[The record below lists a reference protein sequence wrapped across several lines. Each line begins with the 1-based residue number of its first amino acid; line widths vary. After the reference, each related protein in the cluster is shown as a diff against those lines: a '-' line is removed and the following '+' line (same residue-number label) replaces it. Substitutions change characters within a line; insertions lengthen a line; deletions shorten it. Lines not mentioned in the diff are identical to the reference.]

1 MSETTLPSILLCEDD
16 PNLGRLLSDYLKA
29 KGFETTWAKDGVEG
43 LKEFHR
49 GAFDFVILDVMMPR
63 KDGFQVAEE
72 IRQESRHLPILF
84 LTARSTNEDTL
95 EGFKVGADDYMTK
108 PFSMEEL
115 LVRMQAILRRTA
127 ALPDEDEQV
136 GEIQIGSFGF
146 DYNTQMLRRDGE
158 EQRLTTKEN
167 ELLFLLC
174 KHRNSLL
181 ERTYALKS
189 IWGDPNYFNGRSM
202 DVYIAKLRRHLKPD
216 PSIQILNVHGKG
228 FKMIAPD

>member
-1 MSETTLPSILLCEDD
+1 MEPLSSKASRAKEARLLWYYRAKKLNPRNHKDMSESTQPTILLCEDD

-29 KGFETTWAKDGVEG
+29 KGFNTTWAKDGVEG

-49 GAFDFVILDVMMPR
+49 AAFDFVMLDVMMPR

-115 LVRMQAILRRTA
+115 LVRIQAILRRS
-127 ALPDEDEQV
+127 
-136 GEIQIGSFGF
+136 EI
-146 DYNTQMLRRDGE
+146 
-158 EQRLTTKEN
+158 
-167 ELLFLLC
+167 
-174 KHRNSLL
+174 
-181 ERTYALKS
+181 
-189 IWGDPNYFNGRSM
+189 GRAH
-202 DVYIAKLRRHLKPD
+202 V
-216 PSIQILNVHGKG
+216 
-228 FKMIAPD
+228 

>member
-1 MSETTLPSILLCEDD
+1 MSNKTNSSILLCEDD
-16 PNLGRLLSDYLKA
+16 PNLGRLLSDYLQA

-49 GAFDFVILDVMMPR
+49 ASFDLVILDVMMPR

-72 IRQESRHLPILF
+72 IRRESRHLPILF

-115 LVRMQAILRRTA
+115 LLRIQAILRRSA
-127 ALPDEDEQV
+127 ALPEDDETV
-136 GEIQIGSFGF
+136 GEIPIGSFSF
-146 DYNTQMLRRDGE
+146 EYNTQILRRNGE

-167 ELLFLLC
+167 ELLFLLS
-174 KHRNSLL
+174 KHKNSLL
-181 ERTYALKS
+181 ERTFALKS

-216 PSIQILNVHGKG
+216 ERIQIINVHGKG
-228 FKMIAPD
+228 FKMICPD

>member
-49 GAFDFVILDVMMPR
+49 GAFDFIILDVMMPR

-95 EGFKVGADDYMTK
+95 EGFKVGADDYITK
-108 PFSMEEL
+108 PVKPRV
-115 LVRMQAILRRTA
+115 LVSRVKALLRRSRSNKA
-127 ALPDEDEQV
+127 VLPDER
-136 GEIQIGSFGF
+136 FGVAIDLDRF
-146 DYNTQMLRRDGE
+146 TVLQEGKE
-158 EQRLTTKEN
+158 LTLPKKEF
-167 ELLFLLC
+167 ELLNLLWSEPG
-174 KHRNSLL
+174 KVFTREAILL
-181 ERTYALKS
+181 AVWGNDVVVGDRT
-189 IWGDPNYFNGRSM
+189 I
-202 DVYIAKLRRHLKPD
+202 DVHIRKLRSKLGDGLITTVKG
-216 PSIQILNVHGKG
+216 VGYKFGK
-228 FKMIAPD
+228 

>member
-115 LVRMQAILRRTA
+115 LMRILDAPEMMARSALSTTYTLTEVETA
-127 ALPDEDEQV
+127 EAA
-136 GEIQIGSFGF
+136 S
-146 DYNTQMLRRDGE
+146 E
-158 EQRLTTKEN
+158 ESCAAMEK
-167 ELLFLLC
+167 
-174 KHRNSLL
+174 NS
-181 ERTYALKS
+181 A
-189 IWGDPNYFNGRSM
+189 
-202 DVYIAKLRRHLKPD
+202 
-216 PSIQILNVHGKG
+216 
-228 FKMIAPD
+228 

>member
-72 IRQESRHLPILF
+72 IRQESRHLPILY

-95 EGFKVGADDYMTK
+95 EGFKVGAG
-108 PFSMEEL
+108 FRGSGL
-115 LVRMQAILRRTA
+115 LGLGPLNRWRKRISC
-127 ALPDEDEQV
+127 LPNRIARYRE
-136 GEIQIGSFGF
+136 
-146 DYNTQMLRRDGE
+146 
-158 EQRLTTKEN
+158 RL
-167 ELLFLLC
+167 
-174 KHRNSLL
+174 
-181 ERTYALKS
+181 
-189 IWGDPNYFNGRSM
+189 P
-202 DVYIAKLRRHLKPD
+202 
-216 PSIQILNVHGKG
+216 
-228 FKMIAPD
+228 

>member
-1 MSETTLPSILLCEDD
+1 M
-16 PNLGRLLSDYLKA
+16 
-29 KGFETTWAKDGVEG
+29 
-43 LKEFHR
+43 
-49 GAFDFVILDVMMPR
+49 
-63 KDGFQVAEE
+63 AEE
-72 IRQESRHLPILF
+72 IRRENKHLPILF
-84 LTARSTNEDTL
+84 LTARSTPEDTL

-115 LVRMQAILRRTA
+115 LVRIQAILRRSA
-127 ALPDEDEQV
+127 ALPDGEEKV
-136 GEIQIGSFGF
+136 GDIAIASFQF
-146 DYNTQMLRRDGE
+146 DYNTQMLRRSGGS

-174 KHRNSLL
+174 KHRNNLL

-216 PSIQILNVHGKG
+216 ESIQILNVHGKG
-228 FKMIAPD
+228 FKMIVPE

>member
-1 MSETTLPSILLCEDD
+1 MSNKTNSSILLCEDD
-16 PNLGRLLSDYLKA
+16 PNLGRLLSDYLQA

-49 GAFDFVILDVMMPR
+49 ASFDFVILDVMMPR

-72 IRQESRHLPILF
+72 IRRESRHLPILF

-115 LVRMQAILRRTA
+115 LLRIQAILRRSA
-127 ALPDEDEQV
+127 ALPEDDETV
-136 GEIQIGSFGF
+136 GEIPIGSFSF
-146 DYNTQMLRRDGE
+146 EYNTQILRRNGA

-167 ELLFLLC
+167 ELLFLLS
-174 KHRNSLL
+174 KHKNSLL
-181 ERTYALKS
+181 ERTFALKS

-216 PSIQILNVHGKG
+216 ERIQIINVHGKG
-228 FKMIAPD
+228 FKMICPD